1 MIGQTVGGYKVI
13 DLIGA
18 GGMAE
23 VYRAYDSS
31 MDRHVAIKL
40 LHAEMSRDP
49 EFRARFDLE
58 ARAIAGL
65 EHVHILPVYAYGEH
79 SGQLYLI
86 MRYLPT
92 GSLADYVENEHQL
105 SLDEVGR
112 LLHDIASALDYAH
125 AGGVLH
131 RDLKTENVL
140 LDGDKIPIWQ
150 ILVWRG

>member
-1 MIGQTVGGYKVI
+1 MIGQTIGGYKVV

-31 MDRHVAIKL
+31 MDRHVAIKV

-58 ARAIAGL
+58 ARSIATL

-79 SGQLYLI
+79 NGQLYLI

-92 GSLADYVENEHQL
+92 GSLLDYV
-105 SLDEVGR
+105 
-112 LLHDIASALDYAH
+112 
-125 AGGVLH
+125 
-131 RDLKTENVL
+131 
-140 LDGDKIPIWQ
+140 
-150 ILVWRG
+150 